1 MSGARR
7 PGLAFRQDRTR
18 RPLGDSIVHSRHVLG
33 AVALGAIVVAAISFA
48 VVDASIAAANG
59 CMGSVM
65 CEEHAVPIVAVTFSV
80 LGMMALLI
88 SIVPAVTW
96 IVGAVQV
103 HHTTTQHSDL
113 ELARRHRARRLDPDD
128 FDA

>member
-1 MSGARR
+1 
-7 PGLAFRQDRTR
+7 
-18 RPLGDSIVHSRHVLG
+18 VLG

-48 VVDASIAAANG
+48 VVDASISTANG
-59 CMGSVM
+59 CMSSAP
-65 CEEHAVPIVAVTFSV
+65 CEDHTVPLVAVTFSV

-96 IVGAVQV
+96 IVEAIQV

-113 ELARRHRARRLDPDD
+113 ELARRHRARRLETDD

>member
-1 MSGARR
+1 M
-7 PGLAFRQDRTR
+7 
-18 RPLGDSIVHSRHVLG
+18 HSRHVLG

-48 VVDASIAAANG
+48 VVDSSIAAANG
-59 CMGSVM
+59 CMSSAP
-65 CEEHAVPIVAVTFSV
+65 CEDHAVPLVAVTFSI

-96 IVGAVQV
+96 IVEAIQV

-113 ELARRHRARRLDPDD
+113 ELARRHRARRLEADD